1 MSHFSFDLHENTV
14 VQKGRIHTVWSKN
27 VDGMSDNLLNFRQ
40 LLKNDTELFLN
51 SLIRAAHL
59 PDVGGRSKPQLVT
72 ARL

>member
-1 MSHFSFDLHENTV
+1 MS
-14 VQKGRIHTVWSKN
+14 SKN
-27 VDGMSDNLLNFRQ
+27 LDVMNDNLLNFRQ

-51 SLIRAAHL
+51 SLIGAAHL